1 MRWFVVC
8 LLLLCWCLP
17 APGVAASTLTVTAP
31 QANVRAGPGLTY
43 QLLTAVPQGAIF
55 PVLTSQWGWL
65 QIRLEDGREGWIATS
80 AVRLDQGSRAL
91 STAAPP
97 AAAPLQPDGTSW
109 AVVIGINVYQHPEIP
124 ALSYAVNDARSVA
137 AALERLGFPSARIF
151 LLLDTQA
158 TRQGI
163 ENVLYERLRAAG
175 TNDRLFVFFAGHGE
189 TMALPH
195 GDTEGF
201 LLPHDVNPHNL
212 FTTAIS
218 MSDVRRIGQRIAAKH
233 ILFAV
238 DACYSGFTVAQA
250 RSPQRADTNY
260 LRLILQDP
268 AVQVITAGK
277 SGEKVYEERGHGVF
291 TMQLLKAFEGY
302 ADADQNGV
310 LLATELAAFLQ
321 SRVMR
326 DTEGKQHPQFG
337 QLAGE
342 GQFVFVLPPAGEPS
356 PTPEVIQRPAPPAPQ
371 PPAVQRPQPAAAPS
385 SGTVGQKPIEVAK
398 FEEPRP
404 SPAPLP
410 SARRQEAIALLQ
422 TAIDADN
429 VEITDQELM
438 YTLRTCVQ
446 ISAPFSRRDEE
457 FCGDVKHTISLSG
470 LTVQETK
477 AKNWLGPARIL
488 VASGGDVRRDILNFS
503 EPAGARKFRIESELR
518 SGREERGK
526 EWIQLRAGV
535 SVERVAEALRAL
547 SR

>member
-1 MRWFVVC
+1 M
-8 LLLLCWCLP
+8 
-17 APGVAASTLTVTAP
+17 
-31 QANVRAGPGLTY
+31 VRSGPGLTY
-43 QLLTAVPQGAIF
+43 QVLTAVPQGAIF
-55 PVLTSQWGWL
+55 PVLASQSGWH
-65 QIRLEDGREGWIATS
+65 QIRLEDGREGWVATS
-80 AVRLDQGSRAL
+80 AVRVDQGSRAL
-91 STAAPP
+91 STAATP
-97 AAAPLQPDGTSW
+97 AVAVPLQPDGTGW
-109 AVVIGINVYQHPEIP
+109 AAVIGINTYQHPEIP

-137 AALERLGFPSARIF
+137 AALERLGFTAERIF
-151 LLLDTQA
+151 LLLDAQA

-163 ENVLYERLRAAG
+163 ESVLYDRLRAAG
-175 TNDRLFVFFAGHGE
+175 VNDRLFVFFAGHGE

-201 LLPHDVNPHNL
+201 LLPHDANPRNL

-238 DACYSGFTVAQA
+238 EACYSGFTVAQA
-250 RSPQRADTNY
+250 RSPQRVDTNY
-260 LRLILQDP
+260 LQLILQDP

-277 SGEKVYEERGHGVF
+277 SGEKVYEERGHGLF

-310 LLATELAAFLQ
+310 LLTTELAAFLQ

-326 DTEGKQHPQFG
+326 ETEGRQHPQFG

-342 GQFVFVLPPAGEPS
+342 GQFVFVLPPAGGPS
-356 PTPEVIQRPAPPAPQ
+356 PAPEVIQRPAPPEPQ
-371 PPAVQRPQPAAAPS
+371 RPAVQRPQPAASPS
-385 SGTVGQKPIEVAK
+385 DIAGQKPVEVAK
-398 FEEPRP
+398 LEEPRP
-404 SPAPLP
+404 QPAPLP

-422 TAIDADN
+422 TAIDAEN

-438 YTLRTCVQ
+438 YTLRTCVRLA
-446 ISAPFSRRDEE
+446 SFGKRDDD

-477 AKNWLGPARIL
+477 VKSWRGPARIL
-488 VASGGDVRRDILNFS
+488 VASGGAVRRDILNFF

-518 SGREERGK
+518 SGREEHGK
-526 EWIQLRAGV
+526 EWIQLRADV
-535 SVERVAEALRAL
+535 SLERGAEALRAL

>member
-8 LLLLCWCLP
+8 LCLLCCLP
-17 APGVAASTLTVTAP
+17 ISVAATSTVTITAP
-31 QANVRAGPGLTY
+31 QANIRVGPGLTY
-43 QLLTAVPQGAIF
+43 QVLTAVPQGAIF
-55 PVLTSQWGWL
+55 PVLTSQSGWY
-65 QIRLEDGREGWIATS
+65 QIRLEDGREGWVAVS
-80 AVRLDQGSRAL
+80 AVRVDQGSRAL
-91 STAAPP
+91 GTVAAPVVAP
-97 AAAPLQPDGTSW
+97 PLQPDGTSW
-109 AVVIGINVYQHPEIP
+109 AVVIGINTYQHSEIP
-124 ALSYAVNDARSVA
+124 ALSYAVNDAHSVA
-137 AALERLGFPSARIF
+137 AALERLGFTSERLF
-151 LLLDTQA
+151 LLLDAQA

-163 ENVLYERLRAAG
+163 ENVLYDRLRAAG

-195 GDTEGF
+195 GDSEGF
-201 LLPHDVNPHNL
+201 LLPHDANPHNL

-238 DACYSGFTVAQA
+238 DACYSGFAVAQA

-277 SGEKVYEERGHGVF
+277 SGEKVYEERGHGLF

-302 ADADQNGV
+302 ADADQNGI

-321 SRVMR
+321 SRVLR
-326 DTEGKQHPQFG
+326 ETEGRQHPQFG

-342 GQFVFVLPPAGEPS
+342 GQFVFVLPQVGGPS
-356 PTPEVIQRPAPPAPQ
+356 PAPEVRQRPAPPEPQ
-371 PPAVQRPQPAAAPS
+371 SPAAQRPQPEAAPP
-385 SGTVGQKPIEVAK
+385 SGAAGQKPVEVAK
-398 FEEPRP
+398 LAEPRP
-404 SPAPLP
+404 QSAPLP

-422 TAIDADN
+422 MAIEADN
-429 VEITDQELM
+429 IEITDQELI
-438 YTLRTCVQ
+438 YTLRTCVRL
-446 ISAPFSRRDEE
+446 SAPLGRRDDE
-457 FCGDVKHTISLSG
+457 FCGDVKHAISLSG

-488 VASGGDVRRDILNFS
+488 VASGGAVRRDILNFS
-503 EPAGARKFRIESELR
+503 EPAGARKFRIESELH

-526 EWIQLRAGV
+526 EWIQLRSSA

>member
-1 MRWFVVC
+1 M
-8 LLLLCWCLP
+8 
-17 APGVAASTLTVTAP
+17 
-31 QANVRAGPGLTY
+31 
-43 QLLTAVPQGAIF
+43 I
-55 PVLTSQWGWL
+55 
-65 QIRLEDGREGWIATS
+65 
-80 AVRLDQGSRAL
+80 
-91 STAAPP
+91 
-97 AAAPLQPDGTSW
+97 
-109 AVVIGINVYQHPEIP
+109 IGINTYRHPEIP
-124 ALSYAVNDARSVA
+124 ALSYAVNDARSIA
-137 AALERLGFPSARIF
+137 AALARLGYTSERIF
-151 LLLDTQA
+151 LLLDAQA

-163 ENVLYERLRAAG
+163 ENVLYDRLRAAG

-201 LLPHDVNPHNL
+201 LLPHDANPRNL

-250 RSPQRADTNY
+250 RSPQRVDANY

-277 SGEKVYEERGHGVF
+277 SGEKVYEERGHGLF

-310 LLATELAAFLQ
+310 LLTTELAAFLQ

-326 DTEGKQHPQFG
+326 ETEGKQHPQFG

-342 GQFVFVLPPAGEPS
+342 GQFVFVLPPAGGPS
-356 PTPEVIQRPAPPAPQ
+356 PTPEVIQRPAPPEPQ
-371 PPAVQRPQPAAAPS
+371 RPAVQRPQPEGVQPS
-385 SGTVGQKPIEVAK
+385 VAVGQKPVEVAK

-404 SPAPLP
+404 QPAPVP

-422 TAIDADN
+422 TAIDAEHI
-429 VEITDQELM
+429 EITDQELM
-438 YTLRTCVQ
+438 YTRRMCVQ
-446 ISAPFSRRDEE
+446 LSLPFGKRDDD

-477 AKNWLGPARIL
+477 AKSWLGPARIL
-488 VASGGDVRRDILNFS
+488 VASGGVVHRDILHFF

-535 SVERVAEALRAL
+535 SLERVAEALRTL
-547 SR
+547 SQ

>member
-1 MRWFVVC
+1 VRWFVVC
-8 LLLLCWCLP
+8 LCLLCCYLP
-17 APGVAASTLTVTAP
+17 APVAAASTLTITAP

-43 QLLTAVPQGAIF
+43 QVLTAVPQGAIF
-55 PVLTSQWGWL
+55 PVLASQSGWH
-65 QIRLEDGREGWIATS
+65 QIRLEDGREGWVATS
-80 AVRLDQGSRAL
+80 AVRVDQGSRAL
-91 STAAPP
+91 STAATP
-97 AAAPLQPDGTSW
+97 AVAVPLQPDGTGW
-109 AVVIGINVYQHPEIP
+109 AAVIGINTYQHPEIP

-137 AALERLGFPSARIF
+137 AALERLGFTSERIF
-151 LLLDTQA
+151 LLLDAQA

-163 ENVLYERLRAAG
+163 ESVLYDRLRAAG
-175 TNDRLFVFFAGHGE
+175 VNDRLFVFFAGHGE

-201 LLPHDVNPHNL
+201 LLPHDANPRNL

-250 RSPQRADTNY
+250 RSPQRVDTNY

-277 SGEKVYEERGHGVF
+277 SGEKVYEERGHGLF

-310 LLATELAAFLQ
+310 LLTTELAAFLQ

-326 DTEGKQHPQFG
+326 ETEGRQHPQFG

-342 GQFVFVLPPAGEPS
+342 GQFVFVLPPAGGPS
-356 PTPEVIQRPAPPAPQ
+356 PAPEVIQRPAPPEPQ
-371 PPAVQRPQPAAAPS
+371 RPTVQRPQPEAAPP
-385 SGTVGQKPIEVAK
+385 SGAAGQKPIEVAK
-398 FEEPRP
+398 LEEPRP
-404 SPAPLP
+404 QPAPLP

-422 TAIDADN
+422 TAIDAEN

-438 YTLRTCVQ
+438 YTLRTCVRLA
-446 ISAPFSRRDEE
+446 SFGRRDDD

-477 AKNWLGPARIL
+477 AQSWRGPARIF
-488 VASGGDVRRDILNFS
+488 VASGGAVRRDILNFF

-526 EWIQLRAGV
+526 EWIQLRADV
-535 SVERVAEALRAL
+535 SLERVAEALRAL

>member
-1 MRWFVVC
+1 MTASCALCWVCPTRQRAADTCQHGCKECNVRWFVVC
-8 LLLLCWCLP
+8 LGLLCCCLP
-17 APGVAASTLTVTAP
+17 APVAAASTLTITAS
-31 QANVRAGPGLTY
+31 QANVRSGPGLTF
-43 QLLTAVPQGAIF
+43 QVLTAVPQGALF
-55 PVLTSQWGWL
+55 PVLASQSSWH
-65 QIRLEDGREGWIATS
+65 QIRLEDGREGWVATS
-80 AVRLDQGSRAL
+80 AVRVDQGSRAL
-91 STAAPP
+91 STAATP
-97 AAAPLQPDGTSW
+97 AVAVPLQPDGTGW
-109 AVVIGINVYQHPEIP
+109 AAVIGINTYQHPEIP

-137 AALERLGFPSARIF
+137 AALERLGFTSERIF
-151 LLLDTQA
+151 LLLDAQA

-163 ENVLYERLRAAG
+163 ESVLYDRLRAAG
-175 TNDRLFVFFAGHGE
+175 VNDRLFVFFAGHGE

-201 LLPHDVNPHNL
+201 LLPHDANPRNL

-238 DACYSGFTVAQA
+238 DACYSGFTVARA
-250 RSPQRADTNY
+250 RSPQRVDTNY

-268 AVQVITAGK
+268 AVQVSTAGK
-277 SGEKVYEERGHGVF
+277 SGEKVYEERGHGLF

-310 LLATELAAFLQ
+310 LLTTELAAFLQ

-326 DTEGKQHPQFG
+326 ETEGRQHPQFG

-342 GQFVFVLPPAGEPS
+342 GQFVFVLPPAGGPS
-356 PTPEVIQRPAPPAPQ
+356 PAPAVSQRPAPPEPQ
-371 PPAVQRPQPAAAPS
+371 RPTVQRPQPAAAQPS
-385 SGTVGQKPIEVAK
+385 GAAEQRPVEVAK
-398 FEEPRP
+398 LEEPRP
-404 SPAPLP
+404 QPAPLP

-446 ISAPFSRRDEE
+446 FSAPFSRRDDE

-470 LTVQETK
+470 LTVRETK
-477 AKNWLGPARIL
+477 AKNWLGP
-488 VASGGDVRRDILNFS
+488 
-503 EPAGARKFRIESELR
+503 
-518 SGREERGK
+518 
-526 EWIQLRAGV
+526 
-535 SVERVAEALRAL
+535 
-547 SR
+547 